1 MIEFA
6 RNTPPDVA
14 KLLRAR
20 LVAVPHHAVLRALAT
35 HVSMGD
41 LWTELGKLGNWRP
54 GALAVI
60 SLAEHFSAPTILSR
74 LQNPPEERVG
84 FSFPESLL
92 GFAAGDLAHMLECWP
107 TAAAELLGEPADALV
122 ERLRAFALDAFERA
136 RAKQSFYDYI
146 PEPSRRGRG
155 NRKQLAFRIAF
166 GRTLQR
172 VSEDASLLGHPL
184 SLEWQD
190 YVVATVASVIFPE
203 NPVDVGT
210 IRRHR
215 ERQRLARR
223 AEDKSR
229 SDQRRIVR
237 DRSRP
242 KIFQLWVAGV
252 Q

>member
-20 LVAVPHHAVLRALAT
+20 LVAMPDHAILRALAT

-54 GALAVI
+54 GASDLIWLAV
-60 SLAEHFSAPTILSR
+60 HFSAPPILSR
-74 LQNPPEERVG
+74 LQKPPEERLG
-84 FSFPESLL
+84 FSYPQSLL
-92 GFAAGDLAHMLECWP
+92 GLAADELAARLECWP
-107 TAAAELLGEPADALV
+107 NAAAELLGEPVDALV
-122 ERLRAFALDAFERA
+122 ERLRAFATDAFEQA
-136 RAKQSFYDYI
+136 GDKQSFYDYI

-155 NRKQLAFRIAF
+155 NQKQLAFRIAF

-172 VSEDASLLGHPL
+172 ASEDASLPGRPL
-184 SLEWQD
+184 SLEQQD
-190 YVVATVASVIFPE
+190 FIVATVTSVIFPKH
-203 NPVDVGT
+203 PIDAGT

-223 AEDKSR
+223 VGDKSH
-229 SDQRRIVR
+229 
-237 DRSRP
+237 
-242 KIFQLWVAGV
+242 FE
-252 Q
+252 